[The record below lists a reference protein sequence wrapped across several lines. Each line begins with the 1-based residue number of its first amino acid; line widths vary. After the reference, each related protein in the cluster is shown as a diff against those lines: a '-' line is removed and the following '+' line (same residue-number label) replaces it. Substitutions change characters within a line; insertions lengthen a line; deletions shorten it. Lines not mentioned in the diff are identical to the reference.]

1 MPGYQPPNSAMSSGG
16 PPPSDSTANMMS
28 GVGPGGPRMPHQGT
42 QDGDPRLRAAASQ
55 RFRLGNPNSI
65 ANNMGSTGGPGM
77 MPNQRVAAMGNNNMM
92 ANMGGNQ
99 PGMGGNMPMM
109 NQQQVERTVNDNF
122 PA

>member
-1 MPGYQPPNSAMSSGG
+1 MATP
-16 PPPSDSTANMMS
+16 
-28 GVGPGGPRMPHQGT
+28 

-65 ANNMGSTGGPGM
+65 ANNMGSAGGAGM
-77 MPNQRVAAMGNNNMM
+77 MPNQRVAGMGNNNMM

-109 NQQQVERTVNDNF
+109 NQQQVERSGNNNF
-122 PA
+122 SA